1 MSVRSISNS
10 QREEAVKVK
19 DLEHAEDFDV
29 EDAAQ
34 GVDPILFLSPTVPHY
49 ME

>member
-10 QREEAVKVK
+10 QREEAVKVE
-19 DLEHAEDFDV
+19 DVEHAEDSDV
-29 EDAAQ
+29 EDAAE
-34 GVDPILFLSPTVPHY
+34 GVDPIPFLSPTVLHY